1 VVERRRRLVPFYS
14 PESRRL
20 AAFFAVVYF
29 AQGMWGLPNQAL
41 KMALKDRRVSASG
54 IEAFFA
60 AGTLPWLLKP
70 VYGLLSDFVP
80 IAGRRRT
87 PYLVMACAVAAV
99 SALVLGALDTVDPGQ
114 ILVLYAA
121 MALGLAF
128 TDVLTDALMV
138 EKGRPSGL
146 TGPYQ
151 GVQWA
156 AVKAGS
162 VLVGFVGGH
171 LAANREVGTAFLV
184 AGLFPLLSLAM
195 VGLCVREERRAADRA
210 AVRETLDGVRA
221 ALRSRDLWAVAGF
234 IFFWTFSPSF
244 DTALLFQ
251 QTDVLHFGQQFIGV
265 LGAVGSIGGIAG
277 ALLYPILSRRMRL
290 RYLVNIAIGL
300 GVAGT
305 LAYLAYRDPVS
316 GLVIEAVYGCAGTIA
331 TLAFMEL
338 AAKAAPR
345 HVEATFFALLM
356 AVYNAGARISGIVG
370 GLLYDQIGYPT
381 LVLISAALTAVAW
394 FLVPWLDIDAFEAR
408 ALAAVRAGSDPT
420 ETTSTGP
427 RSG

>member
-1 VVERRRRLVPFYS
+1 MPFYS

-29 AQGMWGLPNQAL
+29 AQGMWSLPNQAL

-70 VYGLLSDFVP
+70 AYGLLSDLVP
-80 IAGRRRT
+80 IAGRRRV
-87 PYLVMACAVAAV
+87 PYLVMACALAAG
-99 SALVLGALDTVDPGQ
+99 SALAISALDGVDPSD
-114 ILVLYAA
+114 ILLLLGA

-146 TGPYQ
+146 TGSYQ

-162 VLVGFVGGH
+162 VLVGVVGGH
-171 LAANREVGTAFLV
+171 LAASRAVGTAFAV
-184 AGLFPLLSLAM
+184 AGVFPLLSLAM
-195 VGLCVREERRAADRA
+195 VGLCVREERRVADRA
-210 AVRETLDGVRA
+210 ALARSLDGIRQA
-221 ALRSRDLWAVAGF
+221 IGSRDLWMVAGF
-234 IFFWTFSPSF
+234 VFFWTFSPSF
-244 DTALLFQ
+244 DTALLFHQ
-251 QTDVLHFGQQFIGV
+251 SDVLQFGQRFIGV
-265 LGAVGSIGGIAG
+265 LGAVGAVGGIAG
-277 ALLYPILSRRMRL
+277 ALAYPLLSRRMRL
-290 RYLVNIAIGL
+290 RRLINLAIGL
-300 GVAGT
+300 SVVAT
-305 LAYLAYRDPVS
+305 LAYLAYADPVTA
-316 GLVIEAVYGCAGTIA
+316 LAIEATYGCAGTIA

-356 AVYNAGARISGIVG
+356 AVYNAGARVSGIVG
-370 GLLYDQIGYPT
+370 GLLYDQVGYPT
-381 LVLISAALTAVAW
+381 LVAISAALTALAW
-394 FLVPWLDIDAFEAR
+394 VLVPYLDIDGLEAR
-408 ALAAVRAGSDPT
+408 ALAAVRET
-420 ETTSTGP
+420 EGAPP
-427 RSG
+427 RLT